1 VTVRVL
7 WLQVW
12 ALALM
17 QGAITLA
24 WVFYQLYLKSLLTGL
39 GMATSLAMVILVV
52 ENGLAT
58 LVEPVVGGCSDDT
71 QRWLGTRFPWI
82 VAGGVGASLLFLLIP
97 LILGFPRSVAQALL
111 IPLLLAWA
119 FAMSV
124 FRAPAMSLL
133 GRYAF
138 ATRLPQA
145 ASVLTLVGSLAAA
158 VGVVVQPLIVSWG
171 VGLTFALGSVV
182 LLGATLLLRQ
192 VHPPSASGA
201 VVNPTVGLVPSH
213 LGLIFGTGMAVS
225 VGFRLL
231 VQSLPEPRV
240 EMLGSLFLSVAVTA
254 IPAGTLAQRWGNPI
268 AMLTGLGVMAVG
280 LLLLPQVPSAGI
292 GVALTVLV
300 GASLSLVL
308 NGAIPF
314 ALGLVPPARAGL
326 GTGMYF
332 GGGALGASLFLGFLA
347 PGLSAQVASW
357 LGMVAFLVAGGLVSL
372 SLRAT
377 H

>member
-1 VTVRVL
+1 
-7 WLQVW
+7 
-12 ALALM
+12 
-17 QGAITLA
+17 
-24 WVFYQLYLKSLLTGL
+24 
-39 GMATSLAMVILVV
+39 
-52 ENGLAT
+52 
-58 LVEPVVGGCSDDT
+58 
-71 QRWLGTRFPWI
+71 
-82 VAGGVGASLLFLLIP
+82 LFLLIP

-280 LLLLPQVPSAGI
+280 LLLLPQVQSAGM

>member
-1 VTVRVL
+1 MTVRVL

-39 GMATSLAMVILVV
+39 GMDASLAMVILLV

-58 LVEPVVGGCSDDT
+58 LVEPVVGSCSDDT

-97 LILGFPRSVAQALL
+97 SILGFPRSVAQAWL

-119 FAMSV
+119 LAMSV

-158 VGVVVQPLIVSWG
+158 VGVVAQPLIVSWG
-171 VGLTFALGSVV
+171 GGLTFALGSGV
-182 LLGATLLLRQ
+182 LLGATLLLQQ
-192 VHPPSASGA
+192 VHPPSEAGA
-201 VVNPTVGLVPSH
+201 VANPTVGLVPSH
-213 LGLIFGTGMAVS
+213 LVLIFGTGMAVS

-240 EMLGSLFLSVAVTA
+240 AMLGSLFLTVAVTA
-254 IPAGTLAQRWGNPI
+254 IPAGTLAQRWGNSI
-268 AMLTGLGVMAVG
+268 AMLTGLGVMAAG
-280 LLLLPQVPSAGI
+280 LLLLTQVQSAGM
-292 GVALTVLV
+292 GVAVTVLV

-332 GGGALGASLFLGFLA
+332 GGGALGASLFLGFLT
-347 PGLSAQVASW
+347 PDLSAQVASW
-357 LGMVAFLVAGGLVSL
+357 LGMAAFLVAGGLVSL
-372 SLRAT
+372 SLKTT